1 MARVVFLEV
10 RSDKPEGFTINKEVQ
25 EWQGDVKS
33 AEKARF
39 QETMFPIQT
48 DIQEESG
55 TPTSRQ

>member
-33 AEKARF
+33 AEKGRF
-39 QETMFPIQT
+39 PETRFPI
-48 DIQEESG
+48 
-55 TPTSRQ
+55 P